1 MADNSGLSQE
11 EIDQLLEGS
20 GLDEFDSSFIPD
32 EEDDIFAVDSGPS
45 ESQTTTAKETKPAVN
60 KNLKQNFQPQNLL
73 NIPNLKLIYDIKM
86 TLSVEIGRAKM
97 SIKDILNL
105 GEGSIVELN
114 KTSDDYV
121 DILVNDMIIAKGVVV
136 TLADNFGV
144 KITEIIDQDERYK
157 FLLS

>member
-11 EIDQLLEGS
+11 EIDALLEGS
-20 GLDEFDSSFIPD
+20 GLDDFDSSYIPD
-32 EEDDIFAVDSGPS
+32 EEEDIFSVESGPS
-45 ESQTTTAKETKPAVN
+45 ESQVTTKEKKSDKTTKKTQSQEPG
-60 KNLKQNFQPQNLL
+60 NLL
-73 NIPNLKLIYDIKM
+73 ETPNLKLIYDIKM

-114 KTSDDYV
+114 KTSDDLV

-144 KITEIIDQDERYK
+144 KITEIITPDERYK